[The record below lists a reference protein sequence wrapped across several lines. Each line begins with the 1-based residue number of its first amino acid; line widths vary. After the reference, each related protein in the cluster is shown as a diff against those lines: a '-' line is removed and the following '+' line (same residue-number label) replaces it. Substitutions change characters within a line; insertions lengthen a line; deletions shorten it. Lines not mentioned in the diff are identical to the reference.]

1 MNNIYSKI
9 NLVESGE
16 ALRSPLGFDVSSAER
31 VRGSI
36 AIIGAGI
43 SGLSIAQLLKDR
55 YEVTVFES
63 ASKPGGLVKCERVEG
78 NLYHPVGGHV
88 FNSRRQDVLDWFW
101 SFFDREKEF
110 TKATRNA
117 IVYMGKP
124 IGYPIENHIYQ
135 FDADTQQ
142 QIIADLLAIA
152 KSEKTE
158 PTNFEEFLRYRF
170 GETLYNIYFKPY
182 NEKVWKR
189 DLKTVPLSWLTGKLP
204 MPTVDEIIYN
214 NFNKASE
221 MTMVHSTFYY
231 AKQNGSQFLADRLA
245 EGLDIRYNSEIKKT
259 CLRQVTSPSTD
270 GLRKIENKWEIKGK
284 LFDKVIFCGN
294 IKMLPDLVGD
304 ALDISEFIQPIV
316 ELEYHGTTSVLCEVD
331 SNPFSWIYMPDKAH
345 NAHRII
351 CTGNFSKTNNAEGKK
366 TATIEFTDYVDKSEI
381 LDNLKKIPYFR
392 SYITHKYTEFTYPIQ
407 EIQTRDTINKLK
419 MQLEPNGIFLLGR
432 FAEWEYYN
440 MDAAMGAAINLKIKL
455 AKV

>member
-1 MNNIYSKI
+1 MKK
-9 NLVESGE
+9 
-16 ALRSPLGFDVSSAER
+16 
-31 VRGSI
+31 I

-43 SGLSIAQLLKDR
+43 SGLSIAQLLKAS

-63 ASKPGGLVKCERVEG
+63 ADKPGGLVKCERVEG

-101 SFFDREKEF
+101 SFFDRENEF

-117 IVYMGKP
+117 VVYMGKP

-135 FDADTQQ
+135 FDGATQQ
-142 QIIADLLAIA
+142 QIIADLLAID
-152 KSEKTE
+152 KTEQPE
-158 PTNFEEFLRYRF
+158 PTNFEEFLRCRF

-189 DLKTVPLSWLTGKLP
+189 DLKTVPLSWLVGKLP

-245 EGLDIRYNSEIKKT
+245 EGLNIYYNSSIDKLKK
-259 CLRQVTSPSTD
+259 LELGWD
-270 GLRKIENKWEIKGK
+270 LNGE

-294 IKMLPDLVGD
+294 IKRLPDMQGELM
-304 ALDISEFIQPIV
+304 DISEFVPSIN
-316 ELEYHGTTSVLCEVD
+316 ELEYHGTTSVLCDVD
-331 SNPFSWIYMPDKAH
+331 PNPFSWIYMPDKSH
-345 NAHRII
+345 HSHRII
-351 CTGNFSKTNNAEGKK
+351 CTGNFSETNNAEGKL
-366 TATIEFTDYVDKSEI
+366 TATIEFTDYMDKAEI
-381 LDNLKKIPYFR
+381 LDNLNKIPYFR

-407 EIQTRDTINKLK
+407 DIQTREIISSLK
-419 MQLEPNGIFLLGR
+419 MQLEPNGFYLLGR

-440 MDAAMGAAINLKIKL
+440 MDAAMGAALDLYSNLLKL
-455 AKV
+455 KY